1 MFELKSYEFKCT
13 FCYIYH
19 VTSYHTSFF
28 HTLHRSLL
36 FQVDH
41 DQSLCVLYVDCLPN
55 IIRKSYFYIS
65 FGRNLVKESIHS
77 GFIFTI
83 TIKLNEKN
91 NNGYY
96 MYNLHELNNW
106 RNVIYFGL
114 TINRQRKTVL
124 IFTMP
129 RLTFSTRTSCST

>member
-1 MFELKSYEFKCT
+1 MFELKSYQFKCT

-55 IIRKSYFYIS
+55 IIRKSYFYMS

-77 GFIFTI
+77 GFIFKI

-129 RLTFSTRTSCST
+129 RLTFSSRTSCST

>member
-28 HTLHRSLL
+28 HTVHRSLL

-55 IIRKSYFYIS
+55 SIRKSYFYMS

>member
-28 HTLHRSLL
+28 HTVHRSLL

-55 IIRKSYFYIS
+55 SIRKSYFYMS

-114 TINRQRKTVL
+114 TINRQRKPL
-124 IFTMP
+124 
-129 RLTFSTRTSCST
+129 

>member
-1 MFELKSYEFKCT
+1 MFELKSYEFKST

-28 HTLHRSLL
+28 HTVHRSLL

-55 IIRKSYFYIS
+55 SIRKSYFYMS

>member
-1 MFELKSYEFKCT
+1 MSSSVHF
-13 FCYIYH
+13 

-55 IIRKSYFYIS
+55 SIRKSYFYMS

-77 GFIFTI
+77 GFIFKI

-91 NNGYY
+91 NNGF
-96 MYNLHELNNW
+96 NLHEFNNW
-106 RNVIYFGL
+106 RNVTYIFGL
-114 TINRQRKTVL
+114 TINRQRKPL
-124 IFTMP
+124 
-129 RLTFSTRTSCST
+129 

>member
-65 FGRNLVKESIHS
+65 FGQNLVKESIHS

>member
-19 VTSYHTSFF
+19 ITSYHTSFF

-77 GFIFTI
+77 GFIFKI

>member
-65 FGRNLVKESIHS
+65 FGRNLAKESIHS

-129 RLTFSTRTSCST
+129 RLTFSSRTSCST

>member
-55 IIRKSYFYIS
+55 IIRKSYFYMS
-65 FGRNLVKESIHS
+65 FSLNLVKESIHS

>member
-1 MFELKSYEFKCT
+1 MYVLL
-13 FCYIYH
+13 H
-19 VTSYHTSFF
+19 LSFF
-28 HTLHRSLL
+28 QTLHRSLL

-65 FGRNLVKESIHS
+65 FGRNLAKESIHS
-77 GFIFTI
+77 GFIFKI

-129 RLTFSTRTSCST
+129 RLTFSSRTSCST

>member
-65 FGRNLVKESIHS
+65 FGRNLAKESIHS
-77 GFIFTI
+77 GFIFKI

-129 RLTFSTRTSCST
+129 RLTFSSRTSCST

>member
-55 IIRKSYFYIS
+55 SIRKSYFYIS

>member
-55 IIRKSYFYIS
+55 IIRKSYFYMS

-77 GFIFTI
+77 GFIFKI

-129 RLTFSTRTSCST
+129 RLTFSSRTSCST

>member
-1 MFELKSYEFKCT
+1 MYVLL
-13 FCYIYH
+13 H
-19 VTSYHTSFF
+19 LSFF
-28 HTLHRSLL
+28 QTLHRSLL

-77 GFIFTI
+77 GFIFKI

-91 NNGYY
+91 NNGY
-96 MYNLHELNNW
+96 NLHEFNNW
-106 RNVIYFGL
+106 RNVTYIFWFNNKS
-114 TINRQRKTVL
+114 TEKTAL

-129 RLTFSTRTSCST
+129 RLTFSSRTSCST

>member
-36 FQVDH
+36 FQLDH

-55 IIRKSYFYIS
+55 IIRKSYFYMS

-77 GFIFTI
+77 GFIFKI

-91 NNGYY
+91 NNGF
-96 MYNLHELNNW
+96 NLHEFNNW
-106 RNVIYFGL
+106 RNVTYIFWFNNKS
-114 TINRQRKTVL
+114 TEKTAL

-129 RLTFSTRTSCST
+129 RLTFSSRTSCST

>member
-1 MFELKSYEFKCT
+1 MSSSVRF
-13 FCYIYH
+13 

-65 FGRNLVKESIHS
+65 FGRNLAKESIHS

-129 RLTFSTRTSCST
+129 RLTFSSRTSCST

>member
-55 IIRKSYFYIS
+55 IIRKSYFYMS
-65 FGRNLVKESIHS
+65 FSLNLVKESIHS
-77 GFIFTI
+77 GFIFKI

-129 RLTFSTRTSCST
+129 RLTFSSRTSCST

>member
-1 MFELKSYEFKCT
+1 M
-13 FCYIYH
+13 
-19 VTSYHTSFF
+19 
-28 HTLHRSLL
+28 
-36 FQVDH
+36 DH

-65 FGRNLVKESIHS
+65 FGRNLAKESIHS

-114 TINRQRKTVL
+114 TINRQRKTV
-124 IFTMP
+124 
-129 RLTFSTRTSCST
+129 

>member
-55 IIRKSYFYIS
+55 IIRKSYFYMS